1 MNRDTEEGRAR
12 GKEKKRGS
20 ERKNRTGTWTW
31 VDRFSCR
38 ARSEAE
44 GGPSELPSLDMGVL
58 FFFFFSVP
66 GNPSDPGK
74 TSTVP
79 LPGIVWLAG
88 GTLCDRAT
96 LSRREKLRELQP
108 GRLAGRQQVT
118 RAWNKVW
125 SGFRVSFGKAEGGQP
140 LMVHC
145 ICVFSLVS
153 RASTMY
159 ACPGSMWPGYYVLQK
174 DPSSSSSRG
183 VCFFFFSFSSASLP
197 CMHVPQK
204 RIFGNAVWCVCVCV

>member
-1 MNRDTEEGRAR
+1 
-12 GKEKKRGS
+12 
-20 ERKNRTGTWTW
+20 
-31 VDRFSCR
+31 
-38 ARSEAE
+38 
-44 GGPSELPSLDMGVL
+44 L
-58 FFFFFSVP
+58 VP

-74 TSTVP
+74 TSTIP

-88 GTLCDRAT
+88 GALCDRAT

-125 SGFRVSFGKAEGGQP
+125 SGFLVSFGKAEGGQP

-159 ACPGSMWPGYYVLQK
+159 DYPGSMWPGYYVLQK

-183 VCFFFFSFSSASLP
+183 VCFFLFFFFCKSS
-197 CMHVPQK
+197 MHARPPKKNFRECCV
-204 RIFGNAVWCVCVCV
+204 VCVCVCVRVCEIRRLCRQASQSGDGFHNTPGLCPGWGHSATLRLCDFESTE